1 MNNRDELRQ
10 QISEAIRTYCE
21 AEHNYVFPLR
31 IQLYA
36 CTSQHFRQRKSTQRS
51 TVS

>member
-21 AEHNYVFPLR
+21 AEHNFNFS
-31 IQLYA
+31 
-36 CTSQHFRQRKSTQRS
+36 TSDPIVRLHEPTFSAEEIDAALD
-51 TVS
+51 VS